1 MNIYTIGYEGTTV
14 EALLDELD
22 RHFVQ
27 TLVDVRYMP
36 LSRKAGF
43 SKNALANLLE
53 VRGIEY
59 RHVKSLGCPTI
70 IRDRYKEDGDWGA
83 YTRSFMQYL
92 ETQEK
97 AVEELLPLVESSNC
111 CLLCFERDPNFCH
124 RKYVAERLVERSAA
138 HLSMVSLYAPA
149 ARRATKPTVDLRTAP
164 LWPGLALP

>member
-14 EALLDELD
+14 EALLNELD

-27 TLVDVRYMP
+27 TLIDVRYVP

-43 SKNALANLLE
+43 SKNALANLLD

-59 RHVKSLGCPTI
+59 RHVKSLGCPSI

-83 YTRSFMQYL
+83 YTQSFKQYL
-92 ETQEK
+92 DTQEE
-97 AVEELLPLVESSNC
+97 AVEELLPLVERFNC

-138 HLSMVSLYAPA
+138 PLSMVSLYART
-149 ARRATKPTVDLRTAP
+149 ARRASKPAVDLRTAP

>member
-27 TLVDVRYMP
+27 TVIDVRYVP
-36 LSRKAGF
+36 LSRKTGF

-59 RHVKSLGCPTI
+59 RHVKSLGCPSI
-70 IRDRYKEDGDWGA
+70 IRDRYKEDGDWRA

-97 AVEELLPLVESSNC
+97 AVEELLPAVESSCC

-124 RKYVAERLVERSAA
+124 RKYVAERLVERSAS
-138 HLSMVSLYAPA
+138 HLSMVSLYSPTAKRALKPA
-149 ARRATKPTVDLRTAP
+149 VDLRTAP
-164 LWPGLALP
+164 VWSGLALP